1 MAGTSGDKNNIA
13 DGILSVI
20 VLGCGITFSA
30 LLGVIMRELI
40 SLNDLPSDGSTVN
53 MLSTM
58 PIWAVGFAYMVPG
71 LMGLVASLVKAKGMY
86 ITHMVFCIIT
96 LLVMGLFFIIG
107 IIGIAAI
114 AEEGVNV
121 PRCITPG
128 NACGIPS
135 NLYAMSISVI
145 IVNALGWIFTLVTTI
160 LSGIL
165 ACRNEN
171 NQRFVYMQNVQPS
184 VVTVA
189 SASSFGNQNYVPAPI
204 KY

>member
-1 MAGTSGDKNNIA
+1 MAGTPGDKNNIA

-20 VLGCGITFSA
+20 VVGCGIAFSA
-30 LLGVIMRELI
+30 LLGVIMRELL
-40 SLNDLPSDGSTVN
+40 SLEDLPSDESTVS

-96 LLVMGLFFIIG
+96 LLVMGVFFIIG
-107 IIGIAAI
+107 ILSIAAI
-114 AEEGVNV
+114 AEIGVNG
-121 PRCITPG
+121 PGCITPG

-135 NLYAMSISVI
+135 NIYAMSISVI

-184 VVTVA
+184 TVTVA
-189 SASSFGNQNYVPAPI
+189 SASSFGNQNYVTAPI